1 MLKSNKENISGPF
14 EANED
19 EKLIVEV
26 FKVNKNAVEDGKIV
40 KKDWQRIGKQLKR
53 CPDSVRQHWMKT
65 LLPTL
70 KRYHAGTLSTDM
82 KEVLV
87 NYMVENKLNYAQDI
101 DWKELEKLPQ
111 FAGTTT
117 QYLGTQLGT
126 LQTLVLQKHPE
137 LSRSQITAETLQRY
151 LDNRE
156 SHNAGTEE
164 MMNTRDE
171 YKE

>member
-14 EANED
+14 KANED

-26 FKVNKNAVEDGKIV
+26 FKVNKNALEDGKIL

-53 CPDSVRQHWMKT
+53 SPHIVRQHWMAT

-70 KRYHAGTLSTDM
+70 KRYHAGTLSADM

-87 NYMVENKLNYAQDI
+87 NHMVENKLNYAQDI

-117 QYLGTQLGT
+117 QYLANQLSS
-126 LQTLVLQKHPE
+126 LQNSVLDK
-137 LSRSQITAETLQRY
+137 
-151 LDNRE
+151 
-156 SHNAGTEE
+156 
-164 MMNTRDE
+164 
-171 YKE
+171 